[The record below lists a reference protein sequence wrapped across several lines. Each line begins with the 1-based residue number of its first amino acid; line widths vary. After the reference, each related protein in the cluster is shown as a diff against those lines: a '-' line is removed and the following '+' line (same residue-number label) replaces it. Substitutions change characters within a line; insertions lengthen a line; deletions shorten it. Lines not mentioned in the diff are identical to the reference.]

1 MLHEMLQFQSVINIY
16 KIVLGY
22 NVTQLKGNTI
32 PLTASIFYVFTY
44 KKTLGASVI
53 LTSASEVR
61 QFLTTSNHLFY
72 RGVRQCVTVK
82 V

>member
-1 MLHEMLQFQSVINIY
+1 MLHEMLQFESAINIY

-44 KKTLGASVI
+44 KIPLGASVI
-53 LTSASEVR
+53 LTSASGVR
-61 QFLTTSNHLFY
+61 QFERASNRL
-72 RGVRQCVTVK
+72 
-82 V
+82 